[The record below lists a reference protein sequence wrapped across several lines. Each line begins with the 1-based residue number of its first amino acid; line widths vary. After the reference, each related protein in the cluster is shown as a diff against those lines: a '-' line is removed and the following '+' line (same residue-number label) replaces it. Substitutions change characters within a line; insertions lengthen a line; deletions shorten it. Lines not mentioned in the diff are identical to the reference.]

1 MPDYDII
8 VAGSGLAG
16 ATAANLLASSGLKVL
31 VAEKRL
37 HVAGNC
43 FDYKNDHGITVHRY
57 GPHIFHTNDEN
68 VWRYVSGFSGF
79 RPYQHR
85 VLSYVKGSFVPF
97 PINLDT
103 VNSVFGLE
111 LNEAGL
117 KEFFRTEVARS
128 VFRQPAENFRDV
140 VVSQVGE
147 RLYELFFKN
156 YTLKQWQQDPE
167 KLAPEVAQRIPVRF
181 DREDRYFQDKYQ
193 GIPQSG
199 YTRLVEEM
207 LAHPG
212 ITVQLGQDYFDIK
225 EQVSAQLTVYTGKLD
240 AFFDCRF
247 GELGYRSVAL
257 CFEDLDCEV
266 HQPAAVVN
274 YPNDRDW
281 TRITEFK
288 YFLDEKAAMTTVL
301 YEYPQAQGEPF
312 YVTMT
317 EDNIRKRDFYL
328 QEAAKL
334 EATGEYLFLGRLA
347 EYKYYNMDQVIA
359 AAMEKIRTWRSHYG
373 IRTGTYQG

>member
-1 MPDYDII
+1 MPDYEVI
-8 VAGSGLAG
+8 VAGAGLAG

-43 FDYKNDHGITVHRY
+43 FDYKNDYGITVHRY
-57 GPHIFHTNDEN
+57 GPHIFHTSDEN
-68 VWRYVSGFSGF
+68 VWRYVSGFSKF

-85 VLSYVKGSFVPF
+85 VLSYIKGSFVPF

-111 LNEAGL
+111 LDEAGL
-117 KEFFRTEVARS
+117 KEFFRAEVARS

-193 GIPQSG
+193 GIPQAG
-199 YTRLVEEM
+199 YARLVEDM

-212 ITVQLGQDYFDIK
+212 ITVQLGQDYFDSKDRI
-225 EQVSAQLTVYTGKLD
+225 SARLTVYTGKLD

-257 CFEDLDCEV
+257 RFEDLDCAV

-274 YPNDRDW
+274 YPNDQDW

-288 YFLDEKAAMTTVL
+288 YFLDEKATKTTVL

-317 EDNIRKRDFYL
+317 ADNIRKRDCYIR
-328 QEAAKL
+328 EAAKL
-334 EATGEYLFLGRLA
+334 EATGRYLFLGRLA

-359 AAMEKIRTWRSHYG
+359 AAMEKVRTWSRHYG
-373 IRTGTYQG
+373 ICTGTYQG